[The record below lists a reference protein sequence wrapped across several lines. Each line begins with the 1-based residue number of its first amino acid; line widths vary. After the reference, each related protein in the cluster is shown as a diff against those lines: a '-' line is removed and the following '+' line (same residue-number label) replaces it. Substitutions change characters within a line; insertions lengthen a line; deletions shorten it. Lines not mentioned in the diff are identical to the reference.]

1 MAKPGLDQRFLAYG
15 IRLPVWP
22 LDDSSLGCNSKS
34 IRIASLYL
42 DGLHDFRSQ
51 IKDLLLYGFVPVRGL
66 ALLLKL
72 FAQQSSW
79 HRIAI
84 ADIVSDVEF
93 QSLVSVACSDD
104 SQKSADSL
112 TVAQEIATIFL
123 ALKNGEIA
131 ASLQALHRII
141 HGQSPDAETLLQLLS
156 AYFVLMPS
164 LAPCSEPEEE
174 PSAHWTLATQI
185 YIGFTKLLRSIANN
199 IGKNLDLNVAVGQ
212 LRVIEGL
219 ASRLEN
225 ERNSRNSTHD
235 AASLVSMIANSRR
248 VANPRPKLRLIH
260 HAACTGGTV
269 ISKCLAAM
277 SDVALISEINPLNR
291 FGSRFEPTNPL
302 LLLGRSYRELTPDEI
317 RYAFVHQIGYAAQI
331 CAADGVHLIIRDH
344 SHSDFFRGSHPSS
357 KGAVCEFLADHY
369 QFLSVLTIRHPL
381 DSYLGLLAKGWEV
394 HFSPE
399 SLDEYSRRYLAFLD
413 SYPAIP
419 VLRYEDFCCNPSD
432 FMREVCGLMELEYDP
447 RFMNKFGDFEL
458 SGDSGR
464 RSNFE
469 IAIRSRRSIPDAVLA
484 EIASSKNYSKLL
496 SRLGYP
502 S

>member
-22 LDDSSLGCNSKS
+22 VDDSSLGFNSKS
-34 IRIASLYL
+34 VQIACLYL
-42 DGLHDFRSQ
+42 DGLDDFRSQ

-72 FAQQSSW
+72 FAQKSSW
-79 HRIAI
+79 DRIAI
-84 ADIVSDVEF
+84 ADIVSGVEF
-93 QSLVSVACSDD
+93 QSLGSVTCSDD
-104 SQKSADSL
+104 AQKGADSL
-112 TVAQEIATIFL
+112 TVAQEIAAIFL

-141 HGQSPDAETLLQLLS
+141 HRQSPDAETLLQLLS

-164 LAPCSEPEEE
+164 LAPCGEPEKE
-174 PSAHWTLATQI
+174 PSTHWTLATQI
-185 YIGFTKLLRSIANN
+185 YIRFTKLIRLIANN
-199 IGKNLDLNVAVGQ
+199 IGKNLDLNVVVGQ
-212 LRVIEGL
+212 LRDIEGL

-225 ERNSRNSTHD
+225 ERNGGNSAHG
-235 AASLVSMIANSRR
+235 AASLVSATANSRR

-302 LLLGRSYRELTPDEI
+302 LLLGRSYRELTSDEI

-381 DSYLGLLAKGWEV
+381 DSYLGLLVKGWEV

-413 SYPAIP
+413 CYPAIP

-432 FMREVCGLMELEYDP
+432 FMRELCGIMELEYDP
-447 RFMNKFGDFEL
+447 QFMNKFGDFEL